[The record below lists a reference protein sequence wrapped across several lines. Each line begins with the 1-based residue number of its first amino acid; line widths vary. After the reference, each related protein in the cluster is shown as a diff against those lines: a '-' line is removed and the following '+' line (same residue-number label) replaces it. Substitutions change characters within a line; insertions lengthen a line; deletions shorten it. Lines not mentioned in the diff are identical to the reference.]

1 MSALGNFRGERL
13 NPDDVGVFRLS
24 NGRGFQCRP
33 RLQLTFEG
41 TPKARISNDLT

>member
-24 NGRGFQCRP
+24 NGR
-33 RLQLTFEG
+33 ED
-41 TPKARISNDLT
+41 SNADRGCN